1 MAVARRFKADSGRPL
16 QAAEVG
22 RVVFGRFELSPRA
35 SEELVVGLVA
45 ADEVELHCHGGSAVV
60 AAICEALVAEG
71 CLLQTVDQWAE
82 ETERDLIASAARLA
96 LAQARTERTAA
107 ILLDQYRGALAA
119 ELRAIVQ
126 FLTDQQ
132 QAAAAAALRRL
143 LDRAELGLHLT
154 QPWEVV
160 IAGAP
165 NAGKSSL
172 VNAILGY
179 ERAIVWQEPG
189 TTRDVLAASTAIDS
203 WPVELTDT
211 AGLRLTEEPI
221 EAEGVARAER
231 QIAAADL
238 VIFVAETTA
247 PWSAD
252 LYGQVSSS
260 RNSRP
265 LLVVHNKCDLAP
277 PSGDRRPAGVNVS
290 AKTTAGIDALLAAVS
305 RALVP
310 LPPPGG
316 APVPFTRE
324 QIAAIKAAA
333 AQLARGDARA
343 ACDALT
349 ALVEGNRSSR
359 SAYNDRC
366 EE

>member
-1 MAVARRFKADSGRPL
+1 
-16 QAAEVG
+16 
-22 RVVFGRFELSPRA
+22 
-35 SEELVVGLVA
+35 
-45 ADEVELHCHGGSAVV
+45 
-60 AAICEALVAEG
+60 
-71 CLLQTVDQWAE
+71 
-82 ETERDLIASAARLA
+82 
-96 LAQARTERTAA
+96 
-107 ILLDQYRGALAA
+107 
-119 ELRAIVQ
+119 
-126 FLTDQQ
+126 
-132 QAAAAAALRRL
+132 
-143 LDRAELGLHLT
+143 
-154 QPWEVV
+154 
-160 IAGAP
+160 
-165 NAGKSSL
+165 
-172 VNAILGY
+172 
-179 ERAIVWQEPG
+179 
-189 TTRDVLAASTAIDS
+189 
-203 WPVELTDT
+203 VELTDT
-211 AGLRLTEEPI
+211 AGLRPTEEPI

-277 PSGDRRPAGVNVS
+277 PSGDGRPAGVNVS